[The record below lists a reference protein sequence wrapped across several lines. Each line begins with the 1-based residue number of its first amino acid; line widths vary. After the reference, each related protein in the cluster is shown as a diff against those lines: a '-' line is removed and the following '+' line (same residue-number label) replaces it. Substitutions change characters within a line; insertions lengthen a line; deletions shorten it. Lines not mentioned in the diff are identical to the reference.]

1 LGFCGGDVQLKRD
14 RLLYFNQKSLGKSIL
29 SLLRLET
36 LTSDRYAGNTPAISF
51 SVKLML
57 VPITRQTFEQ
67 IIPAIATGPQY
78 AYYWGKPAD
87 FIRRL
92 LISMVALTTFWL
104 LGKLFGQGWLAIK
117 LILDIIAGLY
127 WLWSPVYWASVR
139 NASYR
144 RFPYSGFWRGRVLD
158 VYITEE
164 LVREEQSVNKLGQLV
179 LIENKEKRINVEVG
193 DQSGFRATIQA
204 PLRRIY
210 KGIAPGQVAEMLVLS
225 KQPDLYRIDKITDI
239 YLPRQDLWIGDYP
252 YLRRDV
258 FAQVSRELDG
268 SGTDT
273 SAPRSR
279 PNEIKRRRR

>member
-1 LGFCGGDVQLKRD
+1 
-14 RLLYFNQKSLGKSIL
+14 
-29 SLLRLET
+29 LLRLET